1 MKKITALLLAI
12 CLLGCSTT
20 ALAATTGYVTDN
32 RIATRSGP
40 ATKYTEPGSFL
51 SYGARVKV
59 HTKVWDSANTM
70 YWVQVEFTSGRE
82 TYRAYTGDWR
92 LDVDLSRVPDEVVV
106 DNTWLNYSTRGYA
119 GPGTE
124 YHYYGDILLYK
135 DSNCRIIEVENNFAL
150 IDTSGSN
157 KGWTRVW
164 VPLDAV
170 FGGYAYYGQD
180 THPDY
185 WYNDDQG
192 ATLLPDDDQGAILL
206 PGGSSNSWY
215 QEPVGQYCTVWVDS
229 GNARTGAG
237 TQYAHAAY
245 VVKGD
250 VLLILDRKMG
260 GTGKDWY
267 QVRIDGKLC
276 WLSSGLVTFNG
287 NSNGTANGIPIVL
300 EDPYA
305 DYRQSSTWKIGQWF
319 RVNSDSAHVRE
330 MPNTTSRTVGYVTR
344 NQYYEILDCRIG
356 STGKEWFLI
365 EVEGEKGWISSG
377 LVTLL
382 N

>member
-1 MKKITALLLAI
+1 MKRLTALLMIL
-12 CLLGCSTT
+12 CLMTGAAS
-20 ALAATTGYVTDN
+20 ALAATDGYVTDS

-51 SYGARVKV
+51 SYGSWVKA
-59 HTKVWDSANTM
+59 HTKVWDSSNQM
-70 YWVQVEFTSGRE
+70 YWVQVEFSSGRE

-92 LDVDLSRVPDEVVV
+92 LSIDLSSVPDEIVL
-106 DNTWLNYSTRGYA
+106 DNTWLNSNTRGYA
-119 GPGTE
+119 GPGTN

-135 DSNCRIIEVENNFAL
+135 DSNCRIIEVENDFAL
-150 IDTSGSN
+150 IDTSGSSQ
-157 KGWTRVW
+157 GWTRVW
-164 VPLDAV
+164 VPLEAV
-170 FGGYAYYGQD
+170 YGGYAFYGQD
-180 THPDY
+180 THPDD
-185 WYNDDQG
+185 WYDDDHG
-192 ATLLPDDDQGAILL
+192 ATLIPDDDGATLL

-215 QEPVGQYCTVWVDS
+215 LEPVGQYCTVWVDS

-250 VLLILDRKMG
+250 VLKILDRQMS

-267 QVRIDGKLC
+267 QVRINGKLC
-276 WLSSGLVTFNG
+276 WLSSGLVTLNG
-287 NSNGTANGIPIVL
+287 NSNGTAYGVPIVL

-305 DYRQSSTWKIGQWF
+305 DYQQSSTWKIGQWI

-356 STGKEWFLI
+356 STGKEWFKI
-365 EVEGEKGWISSG
+365 YVEGEQGWISSG
-377 LVTLL
+377 LVTLV

>member
-1 MKKITALLLAI
+1 MKKMTVLLLAL
-12 CLLGCSTT
+12 CLFCCCTAAMASTD
-20 ALAATTGYVTDN
+20 GYVTDS

-51 SYGARVKV
+51 SYGSWVKA
-59 HTKVWDSANTM
+59 HTKVWDSSNQM

-92 LDVDLSRVPDEVVV
+92 LNIDLSSIPDEIVV
-106 DNTWLNYSTRGYA
+106 DNTWLNYNTRGYA
-119 GPGTE
+119 GPGNT
-124 YHYYGDILLYK
+124 YHYYGDILLYG
-135 DSNCRIIEVENNFAL
+135 DSNCRIIEVENDFAL
-150 IDTSGSN
+150 IDTSGSS

-164 VPLDAV
+164 VPLEAV

-180 THPDY
+180 THPEY
-185 WYNDDQG
+185 GYDDDMG
-192 ATLLPDDDQGAILL
+192 ATLIPDDDGPTLL
-206 PGGSSNSWY
+206 PGGSNGSWY
-215 QEPVGQYCTVWVDS
+215 PEPVGQYCTVWVES

-245 VVKGD
+245 VKKGD
-250 VLLILDRKMG
+250 VLLIHDRKMG

-267 QVRIDGKLC
+267 QVRIGGKLC
-276 WLSSGLVTFNG
+276 WLSSGLVTLNG
-287 NSNGTANGIPIVL
+287 NSEGTAYGVPIL
-300 EDPYA
+300 PEDPYA
-305 DYRQSSTWKIGQWF
+305 DYAKSSTWKIGCWF
-319 RVNSDSAHVRE
+319 RVNSASAHVRE
-330 MPNTTSRTVGYVTR
+330 MPNANSRNVGYVTK

-356 STGKEWFLI
+356 ATGKEWYKIQLN
-365 EVEGEKGWISSG
+365 GEDGWVSSG